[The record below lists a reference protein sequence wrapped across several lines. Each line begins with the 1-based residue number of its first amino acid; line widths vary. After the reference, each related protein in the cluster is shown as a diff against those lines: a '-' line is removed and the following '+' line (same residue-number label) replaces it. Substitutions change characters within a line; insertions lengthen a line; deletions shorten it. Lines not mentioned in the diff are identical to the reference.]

1 MRRGKSG
8 CQNTPESMPHSSFH
22 ISFSKEIFY
31 KGKDPT
37 IDAGD
42 KKIQMAKEPRSETIC
57 SVYNIGGV

>member
-1 MRRGKSG
+1 METGKWLEEIDEKGKPG

-31 KGKDPT
+31 KGRDPT

-42 KKIQMAKEPRSETIC
+42 KKIQMAKGTKK
-57 SVYNIGGV
+57 